1 MKHFCLSLLLG
12 IFFLFSKAQDSL
24 LAKKTDVDAIDVLS
38 GILNTKWASKH
49 DSLDKKS
56 GRVYFSGAPSVGYSL
71 TSGASAIFVGDFAF
85 YASELRDQKI
95 SIIYTDV
102 LYTQKEQ
109 FVFRVQNNLWTKNN
123 KFNIVSDWRYYWYPQ
138 KTYGLGS
145 SSSLAGSVDQTYSYI
160 RLHQTVLK
168 SFRPNWYAGAGIAWD
183 YHYDIVQ
190 TIEPTNANQNVLD
203 EINGYGVTK
212 QSNSTGL
219 LVNLLFD
226 NRVNSINPQG
236 GKFMNVVYRTN
247 FTFLG
252 SDGPWQMA
260 LVDMRKYVPFPKT
273 SENILAFWS
282 YNWFTF
288 GGNAPYLDLPATGW
302 DVSSNLGRGYIQG
315 RFRSKSL
322 VYLESEYRFKILRN
336 GLLGGVV
343 FGNAQSVSNWPANN
357 FDSIALGAGAGLRI
371 KFNKYSRA
379 NVCID
384 YGFGQGGSQ
393 GVFVNLGEVF

>member
-1 MKHFCLSLLLG
+1 
-12 IFFLFSKAQDSL
+12 
-24 LAKKTDVDAIDVLS
+24 
-38 GILNTKWASKH
+38 
-49 DSLDKKS
+49 
-56 GRVYFSGAPSVGYSL
+56 
-71 TSGASAIFVGDFAF
+71 
-85 YASELRDQKI
+85 
-95 SIIYTDV
+95 
-102 LYTQKEQ
+102 
-109 FVFRVQNNLWTKNN
+109 
-123 KFNIVSDWRYYWYPQ
+123 
-138 KTYGLGS
+138 
-145 SSSLAGSVDQTYSYI
+145 
-160 RLHQTVLK
+160 
-168 SFRPNWYAGAGIAWD
+168 
-183 YHYDIVQ
+183 
-190 TIEPTNANQNVLD
+190 
-203 EINGYGVTK
+203 
-212 QSNSTGL
+212 
-219 LVNLLFD
+219 
-226 NRVNSINPQG
+226 
-236 GKFMNVVYRTN
+236 MNVVYRTN

-260 LVDMRKYVPFPKT
+260 LVDLRKYVPFPKR

-302 DVSSNLGRGYIQG
+302 DISSNLGRGYIQG